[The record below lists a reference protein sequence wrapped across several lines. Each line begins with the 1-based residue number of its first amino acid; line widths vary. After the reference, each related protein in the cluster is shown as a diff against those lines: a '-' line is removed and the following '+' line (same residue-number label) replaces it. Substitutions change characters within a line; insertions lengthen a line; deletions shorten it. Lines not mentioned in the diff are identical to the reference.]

1 MRQGGLKLPASKY
14 LFLTFENNLFFEQYF
29 PRAPVC
35 DKEALADLIPTLRRP
50 SSILT
55 KSIYSYY
62 LVYDGD
68 VIRLTFESLQKYI
81 FFSSSIYSGVGEICT
96 RGRNVFLGYLW
107 DEEKTKEVVDSEVVQ
122 R

>member
-1 MRQGGLKLPASKY
+1 MQTFNYFMSLDMPVMELLGSSETGGPQTACLKVPFLSA
-14 LFLTFENNLFFEQYF
+14 FLTFENSLFFEQYF

-62 LVYDGD
+62 MMVM
-68 VIRLTFESLQKYI
+68 
-81 FFSSSIYSGVGEICT
+81 
-96 RGRNVFLGYLW
+96 
-107 DEEKTKEVVDSEVVQ
+107 
-122 R
+122 